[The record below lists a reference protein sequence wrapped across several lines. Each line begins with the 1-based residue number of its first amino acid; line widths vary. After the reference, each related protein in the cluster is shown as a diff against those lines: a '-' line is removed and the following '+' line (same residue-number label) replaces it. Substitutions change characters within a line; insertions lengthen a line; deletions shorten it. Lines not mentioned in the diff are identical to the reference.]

1 MTVSDCR
8 PAFVGPDVALRSAN
22 AALRSANAALRSDR
36 PRERLE
42 REGPSALADAELIAL
57 VLRTGDRNRDAWE
70 LARLLL
76 DRFGGLA
83 RLAAEPAAT
92 LRLVPGL
99 GPAKA
104 AGLAA
109 MLELGR
115 RVASVPLERGQR
127 IQSPL
132 DVQRYFGPRLRECQR
147 ESFHVLLLDGRH
159 RLIGLEAVSVGTLTA
174 SLVHPREVF
183 REAIRRA
190 AAAMLLVHN
199 HPSGD
204 PGPSL
209 EDRDVTRR
217 LQAAGELLGIRVL
230 DHVIVA
236 EEGYYSFR
244 EQDPS
249 FREPTPP
256 TGQDSSPAPKHE
268 HLESRLGT
276 DPPKR
281 P

>member
-1 MTVSDCR
+1 MGSS
-8 PAFVGPDVALRSAN
+8 FKISAN
-22 AALRSANAALRSDR
+22 SDDNVSSTEASTAWLVR
-36 PRERLE
+36 MTSFPRIV
-42 REGPSALADAELIAL
+42 REEH
-57 VLRTGDRNRDAWE
+57 
-70 LARLLL
+70 
-76 DRFGGLA
+76 
-83 RLAAEPAAT
+83 
-92 LRLVPGL
+92 
-99 GPAKA
+99 
-104 AGLAA
+104 
-109 MLELGR
+109 
-115 RVASVPLERGQR
+115 
-127 IQSPL
+127 
-132 DVQRYFGPRLRECQR
+132 YFRPRLREFQR

-159 RLIGLEAVSVGTLTA
+159 RLIGLEAVSIGTLTA

-204 PGPSL
+204 PVPSI

-249 FREPTPP
+249 FLEPMPLTGGDSRAGECQFLPP
-256 TGQDSSPAPKHE
+256 ERGDVPAQ
-268 HLESRLGT
+268 
-276 DPPKR
+276 
-281 P
+281 